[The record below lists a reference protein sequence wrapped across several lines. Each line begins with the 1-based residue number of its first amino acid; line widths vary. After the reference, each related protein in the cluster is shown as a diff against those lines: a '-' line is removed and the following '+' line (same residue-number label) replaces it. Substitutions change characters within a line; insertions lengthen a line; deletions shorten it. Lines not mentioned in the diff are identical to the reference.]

1 MSKDRKASEVLLDLE
16 NRVSILAG
24 LVQNIDNNVKLLLDR
39 MNRQARPQPQQ
50 PQQQPPPA
58 PQQPEMWQPKR
69 QAVSAEAPD
78 LPKPQSPG
86 RLIARPVTEQ
96 PYELDDYG
104 KPELMEEVVHRG
116 KRRDLRQPADNSQ
129 SKKVAVSQQL
139 LFPDGKAIFLAS
151 VEILDGHGQLVKQ
164 TRTNSQGRWLA
175 PLDPGDYTVH
185 ILKRMGADSKKPPV
199 EMRFQ
204 VQIPESGTPVELPSP
219 ELPDAYR

>member
-24 LVQNIDNNVKLLLDR
+24 LIQNIDNNVKLMLDR
-39 MNRQARPQPQQ
+39 MNRQAQVPRAQQ
-50 PQQQPPPA
+50 AVPQPPP
-58 PQQPEMWQPKR
+58 QPEMWQPKR
-69 QAVSAEAPD
+69 QMISAEAPD
-78 LPKPQSPG
+78 LPRPQTDK
-86 RLIARPVTEQ
+86 LVARPVQEQ
-96 PYELDDYG
+96 PYELDEFG

-116 KRRDLRQPADNSQ
+116 KRRDLRQPADSSQ
-129 SKKVAVSQQL
+129 SKKVAVSQQV

-151 VEILDGHGQLVKQ
+151 VEILDERGQLVKQ

-199 EMRFQ
+199 ELRFQ
-204 VQIPESGTPVELPSP
+204 VQIPESGRPVELPSP